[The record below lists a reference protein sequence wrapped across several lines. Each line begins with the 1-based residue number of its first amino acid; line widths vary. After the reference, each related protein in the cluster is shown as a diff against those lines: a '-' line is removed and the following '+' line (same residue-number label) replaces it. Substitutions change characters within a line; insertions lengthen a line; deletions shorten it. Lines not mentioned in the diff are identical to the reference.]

1 MFLVR
6 EVSVMNHT
14 IRDRKYFYPA
24 VITQEANS
32 LYSVIFPDIE
42 DCATSGETLEEIYEM
57 AQDALCLKLYD
68 MEECGEE
75 IPRASAVP
83 QIKLDDNQFI
93 VIISCD
99 TQEYRRYFD
108 NRAVKKT
115 LSIPSWLNTEAER
128 QGVNFSFVLQEAL
141 KEKLNIQR

>member
-1 MFLVR
+1 MKHIT
-6 EVSVMNHT
+6 NN
-14 IRDRKYFYPA
+14 RKYFYPA
-24 VITQEANS
+24 VITQENDN

-68 MEECGEE
+68 MEECGED
-75 IPRASAVP
+75 IPKASIVP
-83 QIKLDDNQFI
+83 QIKLDVNQFI

-108 NRAVKKT
+108 NKAVKKT

-141 KEKLNIQR
+141 KEKLNLQR

>member
-1 MFLVR
+1 
-6 EVSVMNHT
+6 MNKT
-14 IRDRKYFYPA
+14 KNERKYFYPA
-24 VITQEANS
+24 VITQEENS

-68 MEECGEE
+68 MEECNEA
-75 IPRASAVP
+75 IPKASAIP
-83 QIKLDDNQFI
+83 TIQLDANQFV

-108 NRAVKKT
+108 NKAVKKT

-141 KEKLNIQR
+141 KAKLNILR

>member
-1 MFLVR
+1 MKTT
-6 EVSVMNHT
+6 NNQ
-14 IRDRKYFYPA
+14 RKYFYPA
-24 VITQEANS
+24 VITQEENS

-42 DCATSGETLEEIYEM
+42 DCATSGETLEEIYDM

-68 MEECGEE
+68 MEERGEN
-75 IPRASAVP
+75 IPKASAVP
-83 QIKLDDNQFI
+83 QITLDVNQFI

-128 QGVNFSFVLQEAL
+128 KGVNFSFVLQEAL

>member
-1 MFLVR
+1 MK
-6 EVSVMNHT
+6 HT
-14 IRDRKYFYPA
+14 SNNRKYFYPA
-24 VITQEANS
+24 VITQEDEN

-42 DCATSGETLEEIYEM
+42 DCSTSGESMEEIYEM

-68 MEECGEE
+68 MEECGED
-75 IPRASAVP
+75 IPKASTAP
-83 QIKLDDNQFI
+83 QIKLDVNQFI

-108 NRAVKKT
+108 NKAVKKT

-141 KEKLNIQR
+141 KDKLNLQR